1 MTELL
6 TAIAQA
12 VAVVSACWAIFSG
25 IGAWKRE
32 FVGKRK
38 IELAEEA
45 LSKFFAVKDAVAF
58 IRSPVGYADEGKSR
72 EPGEREGEAEAE
84 LLNRGYVVFERY
96 HQREALF
103 SEFSVLKYKF
113 MASFGQNTEEIFTD
127 TFSAVNSIF
136 VSARMLATH
145 YWKNSPPTD
154 ERKFEKFLHE
164 TSRHEGVFWDTDT
177 DDDVIRKQLQ
187 AVQVKL
193 EKVTAPCFKEPVSF
207 FTRLAAKFTPGQR
220 A

>member
-58 IRSPVGYADEGKSR
+58 VRSPFRYADEGKSR
-72 EPGEREGEAEAE
+72 EPGERESEDEAE
-84 LLNRGYVVFERY
+84 LLDRGYVVFERY

-103 SEFSVLKYKF
+103 TEFSVLKYKF

-136 VSARMLATH
+136 VSARMLVTH

-154 ERKFEKFLHE
+154 ERKFEEFIHE
-164 TSRHEGVFWDTDT
+164 TRRHAGVFWDTDT

>member
-12 VAVVSACWAIFSG
+12 VAVISACVAIISG
-25 IGAWKRE
+25 VGAWKRE

-58 IRSPVGYADEGKSR
+58 VRSPFRYADEGKSR
-72 EPGEREGEAEAE
+72 KHEPSESNADSE
-84 LLNRGYVVFERY
+84 LLDRGYVIIERY
-96 HQREALF
+96 QKREALF
-103 SEFSVLKYKF
+103 IEFSVIKYRF
-113 MASFGQNTEEIFTD
+113 MASFGPDTEQIFTD
-127 TFSAVNSIF
+127 TASAVNSIF
-136 VSARMLATH
+136 VSAEMLATH
-145 YWKNSPPTD
+145 YWKHRPPTD
-154 ERKFEKFLHE
+154 VQQFLDEKR
-164 TSRHEGVFWDTDT
+164 RHEGVFWDSGA

-193 EKVTAPCFKEPVSF
+193 EVVTAPCFKEPMSF
-207 FTRLAAKFTPGQR
+207 FTRWAAKFTPGQR

>member
-12 VAVVSACWAIFSG
+12 VAVMSACWAIISG
-25 IGAWKRE
+25 VGAWKRE

-58 IRSPVGYADEGKSR
+58 VRSPAGYADEGKSR
-72 EPGEREGEAEAE
+72 KHEASESAADSE
-84 LLNRGYVVFERY
+84 LLDRGYVVIERY
-96 HQREALF
+96 QKREALF
-103 SEFSVLKYKF
+103 TEFSVLKYRF
-113 MASFGQNTEEIFTD
+113 MASFGPETEKIFTD
-127 TFSAVNSIF
+127 TFRAVNSIF

-145 YWKNSPPTD
+145 YWKDRAPTD
-154 ERKFEKFLHE
+154 ERRFQQFLDE
-164 TSRHEGVFWDTDT
+164 TSRHEGVFWDSGT

-187 AVQVKL
+187 AIQVSL
-193 EKVTAPCFKEPVSF
+193 EAVTAPCFKEPMSF
-207 FTRLAAKFTPGQR
+207 LTRRKDSSN
-220 A
+220 